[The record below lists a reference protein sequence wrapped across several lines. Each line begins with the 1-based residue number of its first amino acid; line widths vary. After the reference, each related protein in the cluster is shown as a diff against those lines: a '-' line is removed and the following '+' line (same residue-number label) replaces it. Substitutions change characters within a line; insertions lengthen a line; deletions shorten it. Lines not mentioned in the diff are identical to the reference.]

1 MDIFT
6 EEEKT
11 KLLAVTKVL
20 NTINNDIKV
29 SAINLGFVKSASY
42 DDELKFEYHFN
53 YILNTDLNALMTDLA
68 TIKYINILRE
78 VLYNEADLMNV
89 KDMEY
94 LSEIGYSKQV
104 QREYDF
110 NEVSFVNKCNE
121 HKDITAPSYLGNNI
135 YTISSLWCTLLNSK
149 KNLELLGYTKSQ
161 TTYLQGKLNKMGFHL
176 RKNNSRSL
184 TNLKID
190 ANNIAKITE
199 DPSSIKL
206 EKEKLVARKQELKK
220 ELARVSSQLLL
231 LERRK

>member
-42 DDELKFEYHFN
+42 DDELKFEYNFN

-68 TIKYINILRE
+68 TVKYINILRE
-78 VLYNEADLMNV
+78 VLYNVADLMNV

-94 LSEIGYSKQV
+94 LSEIGYSKQI
-104 QREYDF
+104 QREYDY

-121 HKDITAPSYLGNNI
+121 NKDNTAPSYLGNNI
-135 YTISSLWCTLLNSK
+135 YTINSLWCTLLNSK

-161 TTYLQGKLNKMGFHL
+161 TTYLQGKLNRMGFHL